1 MLIKLFFIFRSVF
14 AKALKDGH
22 GKLTVKNLIARYEV
36 RGSKTKTKTTNN
48 QADKVVRLTN
58 QNLKRSRVT
67 CGKCGRRSIKPM
79 TTNAGKRATDRNRGK
94 IGTR

>member
-48 QADKVVRLTN
+48 QADSAIN
-58 QNLKRSRVT
+58 QSELEAKSCDLR
-67 CGKCGRRSIKPM
+67 
-79 TTNAGKRATDRNRGK
+79 
-94 IGTR
+94 